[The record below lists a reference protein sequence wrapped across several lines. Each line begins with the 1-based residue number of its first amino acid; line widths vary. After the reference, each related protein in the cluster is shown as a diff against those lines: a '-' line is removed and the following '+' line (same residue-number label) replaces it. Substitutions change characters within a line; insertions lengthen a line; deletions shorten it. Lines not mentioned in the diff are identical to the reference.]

1 VTREQMAV
9 FVLVAKQGVGY
20 TPPSCVPPNTF
31 ADVPETSPFC
41 RFIEELSRRGVV
53 SGCGGGNYC
62 PSDAVTREQMA
73 VFVLRTLGGFEYTP
87 PACGTPIF
95 SDVPPSSPYCRFI
108 EEMARRQITSG
119 CGGGNYCPP
128 DAVTREQMAVFLSTA
143 FGLRFVPP
151 TATPGPGLA
160 GRVSGEPSGGSGN
173 RDAVGLAFLLI
184 GFASAIG
191 MPIALRESPRAAGAG
206 KAH

>member
-1 VTREQMAV
+1 VTREQMSV

-20 TPPSCVPPNTF
+20 TPPACVPPNTF

-62 PSDAVTREQMA
+62 PTDAVTREQMA

-119 CGGGNYCPP
+119 CGGGNYCPT
-128 DAVTREQMAVFLSTA
+128 DAVTREQMSVFLSTA

-160 GRVSGEPSGGSGN
+160 GSVSGGPSAGN
-173 RDAVGLAFLLI
+173 SSVAGIAFLLI

-191 MPIALRESPRAAGAG
+191 LPIALRESPRAAGTV
-206 KAH
+206 KAD